1 MKKVFLTFVTVIV
14 TMCGYA
20 QTEVIEPEFVNSY
33 CIMTGE
39 STFDILP
46 KENGEIQKHQ
56 NGIGKLAKI
65 ASGVSKVGMA
75 SGVLGVATSGSVGGV
90 MNGLKVMNAASSI
103 GDVARGAD
111 ILAGA
116 EGMDIVFNGGS
127 STYQV
132 KGAGKEIKL
141 LVKGENNEQ
150 DPMELYRIVRFK
162 TSKKDR
168 RVQWK
173 QFEPALIGSKET
185 EKAGY
190 VKFTGH
196 KYGAQSYMLTIP
208 AEEVTKGEYGIFYL
222 DIVTAISIP
231 VGTFSVK

>member
-1 MKKVFLTFVTVIV
+1 MKKLFLTLATMMA

-33 CIMTGE
+33 CIMTSE
-39 STFDILP
+39 TTFDVLP

-116 EGMDIVFNGGS
+116 EGMDIVFNGGN

-132 KGAGKEIKL
+132 KGAGQEIKL

-190 VKFTGH
+190 IKFAGH
-196 KYGAQSYMLTIP
+196 KHGTQSYMLTVP